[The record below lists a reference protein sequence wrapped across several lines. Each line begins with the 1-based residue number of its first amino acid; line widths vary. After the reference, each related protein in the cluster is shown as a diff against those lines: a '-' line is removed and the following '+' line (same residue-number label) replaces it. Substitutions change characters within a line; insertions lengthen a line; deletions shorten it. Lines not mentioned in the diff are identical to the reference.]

1 MATTG
6 LTGSTKTDLAR
17 VTETLEMIA
26 PRWSAW
32 VLMTLKA
39 QPLRYTEVKQALPW
53 LHDGQLHPRL
63 SKLCDSGLVE
73 RNRYSS
79 QHVTY
84 GLTTRGAAL
93 IPVLRALRV
102 WGDTYLEPGAF
113 DPDGFTAHQQQV
125 EDALVLLTPRHTTAI
140 LWALRA
146 RDTASAKAVASE
158 AMPGYPL
165 SAVYPPLDRLAADGL
180 IEKEENTFTLSASG
194 SGLAPVY
201 TQLSAWA
208 AGRPI
213 AEARLHP
220 VWAPA
225 LAPAQHAQGSSFA
238 TTRPDAATA
247 KTPAPSAPAARAQ
260 PVTWRSGEMFS
271 DRLPARPAPAVAGP
285 RR

>member
-84 GLTTRGAAL
+84 GLTSRGTAL

-140 LWALRA
+140 LWALRV
-146 RDTASAKAVASE
+146 RDTASAKAVAAE
-158 AMPGYPL
+158 AMPDYPL

-213 AEARLHP
+213 AEARHHP

-225 LAPAQHAQGSSFA
+225 PGPAQYEGSSFA
-238 TTRPDAATA
+238 TTRPEPATA
-247 KTPAPSAPAARAQ
+247 RRPAPSAPAARAQ

-271 DRLPARPAPAVAGP
+271 DRIPARPVPTAAGP